1 METLDEFCSYISAL
15 GRRQGQCVFDH
26 ICNRFH
32 AQGSAGC
39 RWLVML
45 LFVDSGGMGE
55 DAFEVG
61 SAYLR
66 MIVDGEGF

>member
-1 METLDEFCSYISAL
+1 
-15 GRRQGQCVFDH
+15 
-26 ICNRFH
+26 
-32 AQGSAGC
+32 
-39 RWLVML
+39 ML